1 MTQSV
6 YNTPYLLGLDE
17 KPLQSL
23 TGHIHEL
30 ELEKKITQ
38 EHVLTFE
45 MPVGEVEIM
54 TEQQIIY
61 KGERFVITDV
71 EYSRGHMMVYV
82 TAESAIR
89 ELTGAYIEWLQLP
102 DRPVPE
108 IAEKLLERT
117 RWKFGGVEI
126 ATANVSFMDDNQ
138 NVLQSLKKLA
148 EISDYFL
155 KFDTVKRLVYF
166 NTDTGESREL
176 LLRYRRNLEEVK
188 KKVKLPEYT
197 KIKPVGKD
205 DVTIFAATGGK
216 TEYIEDLSFYESLGF
231 TKDEARRRFEKAKTW
246 YDRRFLNS
254 KHLLKAGKKKLKEL
268 SQPQIVYEAEAR
280 LLEED
285 ARNVDVGDYGF
296 VVDEELGIKVNVR
309 VVRKIE
315 TLDVDETKIELNYLL
330 PGLENRSSE
339 GSGGGGNETSIS
351 QVRLEKDVTV
361 GGNVSVVL
369 SMPLTAFKATHA
381 QIGLHVVGEASGNG
395 VIDGHFQFGSTKLP
409 TIIKQSV
416 TAGWHTIA
424 ASFVFNDVPEGTDVL
439 NFYLKSSTTFKIK
452 EERAEMFVTADGML
466 GGLGGGPPSVSV
478 KDVVERVR
486 YDVIKKVS
494 DKASVV
500 FDGQVSSSYKD
511 SIRRYRVRNISD
523 PNMSFITYHTD
534 IDSFADISKYP
545 ELTGLSQDDVNSF
558 VLGTHSDKKGFILF
572 DVGGR
577 LSVVA
582 SEGQIN
588 YIEWDNIV
596 SSPKDMYLLDFEN
609 SNTLI
614 GRKYSPRS
622 QAKLLDAIY
631 IF

>member
-315 TLDVDETKIELNYLL
+315 TLDVDETMIELNYLL

-339 GSGGGGNETSIS
+339 GSGGGGNETAIS

-452 EERAEMFVTADGML
+452 EEQAEMFVTADGML

-478 KDVVERVR
+478 KDVVERAKI
-486 YDVIKKVS
+486 DLSKFK
-494 DKASVV
+494 DKASVI
-500 FDGQVSSSYKD
+500 FDEQILKSFKEQVPAVSPRSVKD
-511 SIRRYRVRNISD
+511 IKGL
-523 PNMSFITYHTD
+523 ITYHTD
-534 IDSFADISKYP
+534 LESFADISKYP
-545 ELTGLSQDDVNSF
+545 DLTGLSQDDVNSF
-558 VLGTHSDKKGFILF
+558 VLGTHLDKKGFMLF

-577 LSVVA
+577 LAVVA
-582 SEGQIN
+582 SSSQVN
-588 YIEWDNIV
+588 FTEWDNTV
-596 SSPKDMYLLDFEN
+596 SSTKDMFLLDSEN
-609 SNTLI
+609 SNTMI
-614 GRKYSPRS
+614 GRKYSPRA
-622 QAKLLDAIY
+622 QAKLLDAVY